1 MSQYIWICP
10 NCRHQFQGH
19 VFDEGTYGS
28 GPICNTCCVELEFLH
43 EEDVGAKAALNEP
56 SVKKQVAPLTPPLP
70 SVSGRDNSSPKQRE
84 AKSPILSMK
93 ISPSRWSYSCWQ
105 TRAAKAL

>member
-28 GPICNTCCVELEFLH
+28 GPICNTCCVELEFLPG
-43 EEDVGAKAALNEP
+43 EDAADEPAFNKRKGKTEARTPHSALGRGA
-56 SVKKQVAPLTPPLP
+56 
-70 SVSGRDNSSPKQRE
+70 
-84 AKSPILSMK
+84 
-93 ISPSRWSYSCWQ
+93 
-105 TRAAKAL
+105 